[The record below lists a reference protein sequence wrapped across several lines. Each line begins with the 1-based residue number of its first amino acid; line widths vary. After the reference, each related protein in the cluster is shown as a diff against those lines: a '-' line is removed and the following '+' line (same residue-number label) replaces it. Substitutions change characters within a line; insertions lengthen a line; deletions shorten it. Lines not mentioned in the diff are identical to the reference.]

1 MIRLSTISI
10 RKSKQAAGGDKTP
23 VTPLKPLAAADVPVK
38 FHPIA
43 GIFDLLEG
51 AEFDELVKDI
61 SEHGLQLPIIM
72 HEGKILDGR
81 NRYRACLKS
90 GVAPI
95 FNTFSGDDPVA
106 YVISTNV
113 RRRHM
118 TSERKQ
124 DALPKLFR
132 LKPKLSARQAA
143 KMVGASPTTASET
156 RKKLVEQG
164 DVSNLDTSVD
174 TKGRRQP
181 RSRKPAKKSKPAETA
196 AMAEEAE
203 EKLARVCEQP
213 KADVLPFAAAGVSRH
228 GSGSGE
234 SSTSATNIAKRL
246 VVDLIVHGT
255 MKVDPAKMARLETP
269 AWWFDHAAKI
279 RDWLSAIEAALASR
293 EVAS

>member
-1 MIRLSTISI
+1 MIRLSTKSI

-95 FNTFSGDDPVA
+95 FNTFSG
-106 YVISTNV
+106 
-113 RRRHM
+113 
-118 TSERKQ
+118 
-124 DALPKLFR
+124 
-132 LKPKLSARQAA
+132 
-143 KMVGASPTTASET
+143 
-156 RKKLVEQG
+156 
-164 DVSNLDTSVD
+164 
-174 TKGRRQP
+174 
-181 RSRKPAKKSKPAETA
+181 
-196 AMAEEAE
+196 
-203 EKLARVCEQP
+203 
-213 KADVLPFAAAGVSRH
+213 
-228 GSGSGE
+228 
-234 SSTSATNIAKRL
+234 
-246 VVDLIVHGT
+246 
-255 MKVDPAKMARLETP
+255 
-269 AWWFDHAAKI
+269 
-279 RDWLSAIEAALASR
+279 LSAIEAALASR